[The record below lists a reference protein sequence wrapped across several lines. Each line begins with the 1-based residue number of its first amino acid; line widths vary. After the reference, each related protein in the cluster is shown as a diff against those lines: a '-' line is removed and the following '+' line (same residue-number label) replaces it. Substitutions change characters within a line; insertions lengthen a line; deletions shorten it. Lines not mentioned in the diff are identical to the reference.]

1 MVLPSH
7 IPPLAQGKVG
17 IWAGASFLLAPG
29 ERMLFHKE
37 EAAALIERER
47 QP

>member
-7 IPPLAQGKVG
+7 IPLLAWGKVG
-17 IWAGASFLLAPG
+17 IWAGTSFLLVPG
-29 ERMLFHKE
+29 ERILFHKE
-37 EAAALIERER
+37 AAPALIERER

>member
-17 IWAGASFLLAPG
+17 IWAGASFLLAQG
-29 ERMLFHKE
+29 ERILFRK
-37 EAAALIERER
+37 EAAPALIERER